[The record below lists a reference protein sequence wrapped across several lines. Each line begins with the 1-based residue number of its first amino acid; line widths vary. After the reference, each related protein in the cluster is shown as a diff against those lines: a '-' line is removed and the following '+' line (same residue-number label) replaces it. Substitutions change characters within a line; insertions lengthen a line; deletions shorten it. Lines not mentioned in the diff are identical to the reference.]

1 MMTILIYLFI
11 ILAILYVAGIIKL
24 YDAFKEIERLQNGYM
39 AKRIDMI
46 YQECK
51 KEIDD
56 GK

>member
-1 MMTILIYLFI
+1 MTILIYLFI
-11 ILAILYVAGIIKL
+11 ILAVLYVAGIIKL